1 MSLLNRSRERSK
13 DRNRSVADALLQ
25 TRKTYWTADKDSAVP
40 SKRRQ
45 LNVRWISGALFVL
58 LALAAFAL
66 FTMPQFRVSK
76 PVVSGSNLINV
87 EEITYYTGLRS
98 MPLFMIDPEVIR
110 ETLLKR
116 YPEAKD
122 VSVKTMFPDQVEIVL
137 VQRLPI
143 LEWDF
148 GGSKFWVDD
157 QGIVMKELTEPNQ
170 MMYVLANSFP
180 GAKNKFDR
188 KIPES
193 LTANMMKT
201 LKDIYAAKPADKTL
215 FYTYENG
222 YGWMTDSEYTLWL
235 GMDSNDL
242 EEKLKMA
249 ASLDRYFKQEEIL
262 PEMLSLEFPSAPY
275 YRFAE

>member
-1 MSLLNRSRERSK
+1 MSLLNRSRERGK

-40 SKRRQ
+40 SRHRQ

-122 VSVKTMFPDQVEIVL
+122 VSVKAMFPDQVEIVL

-222 YGWMTDSEYTLWL
+222 YGWMTDGEYTLWL

-249 ASLDRYFKQEEIL
+249 ASLDKYFKQEEIL